1 MLHFLCQIKYWH
13 RQVPE
18 IKVVPAY
25 ALVDLVLHFHDFISQ
40 ENSNYV
46 TLVETDAN
54 NITPSPLRCFHPR
67 ASINGRMESFLKPNK
82 QHEPFVLTDMVP
94 YSICT

>member
-25 ALVDLVLHFHDFISQ
+25 ALVNLVFHFHDFISQ

-46 TLVETDAN
+46 TSVETDAN
-54 NITPSPLRCFHPR
+54 NIKLATALLSPQGLLSMRGWKV
-67 ASINGRMESFLKPNK
+67 S
-82 QHEPFVLTDMVP
+82 
-94 YSICT
+94 